1 MADYATHAH
10 RAGELLA
17 QADKQTRRFSETQL
31 IAMAQV
37 EALLALAAATA
48 GMTSTAR
55 SAGALDHNAPDI
67 HG

>member
-10 RAGELLA
+10 RAQELLE
-17 QADKQTRRFSETQL
+17 QADKQAKRRYSENQL

-48 GMTSTAR
+48 GTTSTAPP
-55 SAGALDHNAPDI
+55 SAATDQKVP
-67 HG
+67 

>member
-10 RAGELLA
+10 RAQELLE
-17 QADKQTRRFSETQL
+17 QADKQTKRRYSESQL

-48 GMTSTAR
+48 GATSTVPPA
-55 SAGALDHNAPDI
+55 AATDQKVL
-67 HG
+67 